1 MTASTLYITGRMHAA
16 EAEGRLTWLARHL
29 QPRPPAQHTG
39 AGLRPAEAVA
49 ERDNEWRRPGERR
62 TCAFWAAEAG
72 EEEARINLGGRK
84 GFFSAVVAAYNNHW
98 LLRTQPG
105 DWWSVVR
112 DKKTFHSGATPLL
125 RGCSRKNIFCQ
136 KIFDNFSSFQATEM
150 VLTSKWG
157 RIQQEVQNLASAIC
171 G

>member
-1 MTASTLYITGRMHAA
+1 MHAA

-39 AGLRPAEAVA
+39 AGLRPAEAA
-49 ERDNEWRRPGERR
+49 EERDNEWRRPGERR

-112 DKKTFHSGATPLL
+112 DKKTFPCQIISRYLHVRYLDAIILCL
-125 RGCSRKNIFCQ
+125 RLEISESEYLHTWNVI
-136 KIFDNFSSFQATEM
+136 
-150 VLTSKWG
+150 VYL
-157 RIQQEVQNLASAIC
+157 
-171 G
+171 